1 MDSSPFAYAE
11 ELVDEGYLFATYYLE
26 ATSDFDTMAEV
37 AAFARGQSTGTWT
50 PVRGLTD
57 DMLRAHTAR
66 VVGVYEVPPVEMVP
80 DLSPGS
86 RRFIIRIAFPEINI
100 GQQFP
105 LLLTTLLG
113 SEVSTSLRLKLV
125 DLQLPRTFVEGFQ
138 GPRFGIGGLR
148 ALLDIPQR
156 PILMSITKPSTG
168 FGSEVGSS
176 FFEQAARGGA
186 DIVKDDELLG
196 DLPFNRIKDR
206 VKLHRELSHRVF
218 EETGHRTAY
227 CVNVTDRPDRILE
240 HVKRVQGLGAGLVM
254 INGIAVGLGTIRTV
268 TEDPSVS
275 IPVLMHHAGA
285 GAWTESP
292 RAGVSS
298 EVLLGK
304 LARLAGADA
313 VMHSSIYSSQ
323 PLMRDRYMTTARF
336 LRMPL
341 YDLQPSL
348 PVVGGGVHP
357 QTAVRII
364 QDLGPDTMLAVG
376 GAVHGHP
383 GGAAAGARAMRQA
396 ISAAVDGADLPTRAA
411 EQPELK
417 EALALWGDAGDS
429 GDEGPDGAGGRYAR

>member
-1 MDSSPFAYAE
+1 MDSTAFAYAE
-11 ELVDEGYLFATYYLE
+11 ELLDEGYLLATYYLE
-26 ATSDFDTMAEV
+26 AKSDFDTMAEV

-50 PVRGLTD
+50 PVRGLAD
-57 DMLRAHTAR
+57 DMVRRHTAR
-66 VVGVYEVPPVEMVP
+66 VVGIYEVPPVEMEP
-80 DLSPGS
+80 DLTAGS
-86 RRFIIRIAFPEINI
+86 RRFIIRVAFPEVNI
-100 GQQFP
+100 GHQFP

-125 DLQLPRTFVEGFQ
+125 DLQLPRTFVEGFR
-138 GPRFGIGGLR
+138 GPKFGIDGLR
-148 ALLDIPQR
+148 ARLGIHDR
-156 PILMSITKPSTG
+156 PILLSITKPSTG
-168 FGSEVGSS
+168 FGPQVGSS

-196 DLPFNRIKDR
+196 DLPFNKIQDR
-206 VKLHRELSHRVF
+206 VTLYTEVSHRVF

-240 HVKRVQGLGAGLVM
+240 HVKRVQDLGADLVM
-254 INGIAVGLGTIRTV
+254 INGIAVGLGTMRTV
-268 TEDPSVS
+268 VEDPSVG

-285 GAWTESP
+285 GVWTESP
-292 RAGVSS
+292 RGGVSS

-304 LARLAGADA
+304 LCRLAGADA

-323 PLMRDRYMTTARF
+323 PLMRERYVSTARF
-336 LRMPL
+336 LRMPW
-341 YDLQPSL
+341 YDLQPSM

-364 QDLGPDTMLAVG
+364 QDIGSDVMLAVG

-383 GGAAAGARAMRQA
+383 GGAAAGSRAMRQA
-396 ISAAVDGADLPTRAA
+396 ISAAVDGVDLPTRAA

-417 EALALWGDAGDS
+417 EALALWGDAG
-429 GDEGPDGAGGRYAR
+429 